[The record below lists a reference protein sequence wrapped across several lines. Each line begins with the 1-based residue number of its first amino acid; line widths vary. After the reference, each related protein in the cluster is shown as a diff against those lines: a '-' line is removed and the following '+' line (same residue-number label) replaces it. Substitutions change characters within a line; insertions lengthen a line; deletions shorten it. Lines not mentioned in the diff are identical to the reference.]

1 MVVRRDNQRPIGVVN
16 FKKIDESA
24 GTAEAGK
31 LLGDRRS
38 RGKGMAKE
46 SFGAWLLYGF
56 GSLGLRQIVVRTRAD
71 NSANIHL
78 NRKLGFE
85 LEKRYQQEAADGTE
99 QIFVT
104 MTIDRMTVDRRD
116 YFRSVDCQGYFAS
129 SVDRNK
135 SQTGGGNGQ

>member
-1 MVVRRDNQRPIGVVN
+1 
-16 FKKIDESA
+16 
-24 GTAEAGK
+24 
-31 LLGDRRS
+31 
-38 RGKGMAKE
+38 MAKE